1 MGRDKDTDKL
11 DDQDEPR
18 EPKDPEKGEPQGD
31 EGTDPSDEG
40 PEKGEPEGGEPM
52 DSHGQPGINR
62 EKYQR
67 DMRAKDE
74 QIAKL
79 QAQLD
84 EASKTEEGRAELQR
98 QLDELKAKSA
108 DETVTWQLKD
118 AGCRD
123 ENAIKAA
130 KALLPDYE
138 GDVAKLKGACPFL
151 FPPDKKDTGSTGA
164 KPQGASSAIDE
175 KIDRVFSRK

>member
-1 MGRDKDTDKL
+1 MDKDDEK
-11 DDQDEPR
+11 QDEPKEPQEPEKD
-18 EPKDPEKGEPQGD
+18 EPKGD
-31 EGTDPSDEG
+31 EGADQPAKG
-40 PEKGEPEGGEPM
+40 PEKGEADGGEPR

-67 DMRAKDE
+67 DMKAKDE

-79 QAQLD
+79 QEQLE
-84 EASKTEEGRAELQR
+84 EASKTEEGRAELQK

-138 GDVAKLKGACPFL
+138 GDVAKLKEACPFL

>member
-1 MGRDKDTDKL
+1 MAKEDEADKRD
-11 DDQDEPR
+11 
-18 EPKDPEKGEPQGD
+18 
-31 EGTDPSDEG
+31 
-40 PEKGEPEGGEPM
+40 EPEGPKGAEGQGPQEGGKA
-52 DSHGQPGINR
+52 DPEGDGAEDRHGHPGINR

-74 QIAKL
+74 QIARL
-79 QAQLD
+79 QAQLE

-108 DETVTWQLKD
+108 DDTVTWQLKD

-138 GDVAKLKGACPFL
+138 GDVAKLKEACPFL
-151 FPPDKKDTGSTGA
+151 FPTEAKETGSTGA
-164 KPQGASSAIDE
+164 RPQGASDAIGE
-175 KIDRVFSRK
+175 KIDRVFSKR